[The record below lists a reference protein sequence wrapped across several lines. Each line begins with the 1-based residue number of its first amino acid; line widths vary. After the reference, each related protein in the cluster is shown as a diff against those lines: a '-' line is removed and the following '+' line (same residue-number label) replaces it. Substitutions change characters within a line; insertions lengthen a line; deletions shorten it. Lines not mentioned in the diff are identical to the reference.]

1 MTDFRRA
8 ALSLLLAGEK
18 RGTYA
23 NLALQDESLASLSP
37 KERALLTALFY
48 GVTERRLTLDYYI
61 GLLTKRQASALSAS
75 TRQLLRMGLYQILY
89 MDGIPSHAAVNET
102 VSLSGD
108 KGERGFINA
117 VLRAALS
124 NPALLT
130 PPDPSRDLIR
140 HLSILHSMPRPL
152 VKRFL
157 ALFGEEGCRSLLS
170 AFNTRPSLSLRV
182 NTQRTTREELLAH
195 LQVDGYAAEPDPL
208 SPVGIRIRGAASPTA
223 LYGFP
228 EGLFFVQ
235 DTASQ
240 LAGLALSP
248 KPGNRVLDV
257 CACPGGK
264 SFGAAL
270 LMGDCGEVNAFDIHE
285 SKLTLIE
292 KGALRLGLSS
302 VKAACHDATMPFVGE
317 YDAVICDVPCSG
329 LGVIAKKPDLRYRED
344 DSIGELPALQGA
356 ILSSAAS
363 ALRVGGRLV
372 YSTCTVLP
380 EENEAVFSAFLA
392 DHPDYVA
399 EEFTVGGLSSHG
411 GMLSLYPHIHGT
423 DGFFM
428 AKMRRLTKSL
438 D

>member
-1 MTDFRRA
+1 M
-8 ALSLLLAGEK
+8 LLAGER

-61 GLLTKRQASALSAS
+61 GLLCKRQAADLTAS
-75 TRQLLRMGLYQILY
+75 TRQLLRMGLYQLLY
-89 MDGIPSHAAVNET
+89 MDGIPPHAAVNAT
-102 VSLSGD
+102 VSLSRD
-108 KGERGFINA
+108 KGERGFVNA
-117 VLRAALS
+117 VLRAALAD
-124 NPALLT
+124 PTLLT
-130 PPDPSRDLIR
+130 PPDPSRDPAR

-157 ALFGEEGCRSLLS
+157 SLFGEEGCRALLS
-170 AFNTRPSLSLRV
+170 AFNTRPPLSLRV
-182 NTQRTTREELLAH
+182 NTQKITREELLAR
-195 LQVDGYAAEPDPL
+195 LQEDGHAAEADPL
-208 SPVGIRIRGAASPTA
+208 SPFGIRIGGAASPTA
-223 LYGFP
+223 LYGFG

-248 KPGNRVLDV
+248 TPGGRVLDV

-270 LMGDCGEVNAFDIHE
+270 LMGDRGSVEAFDIHE
-285 SKLTLIE
+285 SKLALIE

-302 VKAACHDATMPFVGE
+302 IKAACHDATTPFSGE

-344 DSIGELPALQGA
+344 ASIGTLPALQAA

-363 ALRVGGRLV
+363 ALRVGGTLV
-372 YSTCTVLP
+372 YSTCTVLR

-392 DHPDYVA
+392 DHPDFTA
-399 EEFTVGGLSSHG
+399 EEFTVGGLSSRG
-411 GMLSLYPHIHGT
+411 GMLTLYPHLNGT

-428 AKMRRLTKSL
+428 AKMRRLAK
-438 D
+438 

>member
-23 NLALQDESLASLSP
+23 NLALQDESLSSLSS

-61 GLLTKRQASALSAS
+61 GLLTKRQAGELLAR

-89 MDGIPSHAAVNET
+89 MDGIPQHAAVNET
-102 VSLSGD
+102 VSLSCD
-108 KGERGFINA
+108 PRERGFVNA

-124 NPALLT
+124 DQVLLT
-130 PPDPSRDLIR
+130 PPDPSRDLVR
-140 HLSILHSMPRPL
+140 HLSILYSMPRSL

-157 ALFGEEGCRSLLS
+157 ALFGEEGCRALLS
-170 AFNTRPSLSLRV
+170 AFNTHPPLSLRV
-182 NTQRTTREELLAH
+182 NTQKTTREELLKR
-195 LQVDGYAAEPDPL
+195 LLDDGCSAEADPL
-208 SPVGIRIRGAASPTA
+208 SPVGIRIWGAASPTA
-223 LYGFP
+223 LYGFG

-240 LAGLALSP
+240 LASLALSP
-248 KPGNRVLDV
+248 APGSRVLDV

-270 LMGDCGEVNAFDIHE
+270 LMGDQGTVEAFDLHE
-285 SKLTLIE
+285 SKLPLIE

-302 VKAACHDATMPFVGE
+302 VKVACHDATTPFSGE
-317 YDAVICDVPCSG
+317 YDAIVCDVPCSG

-344 DSIGELPALQGA
+344 ASVGELPALQA
-356 ILSSAAS
+356 SILSSAAS
-363 ALRVGGRLV
+363 ALAVGGALV
-372 YSTCTVLP
+372 YSTCTLLP

-392 DHPDYVA
+392 DHPDYIA
-399 EEFTVGGLSSHG
+399 EDFTVGGLTSRG
-411 GMLSLYPHIHGT
+411 GMLTLYPHVHGT

-428 AKMRRLTKSL
+428 AKMRRLAP
-438 D
+438 